1 MKKQQ
6 EVKVRLELTQSWEEL
21 GVKYTRACLEQ
32 LKKRERRAAL
42 MQGPPP
48 MGGTKDGKETA

>member
-42 MQGPPP
+42 MQGPP